1 MRRVSL
7 IIPLFALLIVLG
19 GCHGHLHSGGFSYS
33 SRAYL
38 PPCPPPP
45 HRHVVK
51 RHYYGHPGRHVCP
64 PPYRHGRHHGYPRRP
79 RY

>member
-1 MRRVSL
+1 MRRVFL
-7 IIPLFALLIVLG
+7 VIALFILLIGLG

-45 HRHVVK
+45 HHVIVNRRH
-51 RHYYGHPGRHVCP
+51 YGHPGRYACP
-64 PPYRHGRHHGYPRRP
+64 PPGYGRGHHYPRGR
-79 RY
+79 RH